1 MSADFHCWDPV
12 LKLQPSDPDF
22 PQKVDALY
30 ETEEPPSPVLLGFT
44 AALLER
50 YQDLTA
56 TDNTAWSVGP
66 LSGEIIGRFMN
77 VPVRWSRYE
86 EAGPFVIETAQ
97 RFGLCCYD
105 LAANRFYMPGRLN
118 RPTA

>member
-12 LKLQPSDPDF
+12 LKLDPSDPDF
-22 PQKVDALY
+22 PRKVDALY
-30 ETEEPPSPVLLGFT
+30 EAKEAPAPLLLAFM

-50 YQDLTA
+50 YQDATLTDDA
-56 TDNTAWSVGP
+56 PWSVGP
-66 LSGEIIGRFMN
+66 LRAEIIGRFMN

-86 EAGPFVIETAQ
+86 EAGPFVISTAE

-105 LAANRFYMPGRLN
+105 LAANRFY
-118 RPTA
+118 RPALSN